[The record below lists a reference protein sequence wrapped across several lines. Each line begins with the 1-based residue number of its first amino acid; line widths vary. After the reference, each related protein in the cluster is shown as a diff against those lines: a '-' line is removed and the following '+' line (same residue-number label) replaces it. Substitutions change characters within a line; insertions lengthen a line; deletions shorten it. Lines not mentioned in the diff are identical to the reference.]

1 MRDRV
6 KEKEKEME
14 GGETRVKK
22 ILWREGT
29 FGWSPKF
36 YIHVFLFVDFTT
48 LGTFIEF

>member
-36 YIHVFLFVDFTT
+36 YIHVFLFVE